1 MQKIG
6 GRNFNN
12 VGGGNSLIKADKP
25 SRFVVDLKKQI
36 ESAEE
41 TEKKKNN
48 RAGVYEKISEFDFKE
63 YIKSK
68 KEKARDNKE
77 ILKKYLKQPVKLE
90 KENIK
95 KAVAKIVKKSAS
107 IDYASRPFRPSV
119 WHSVLLFF
127 HLSDKARDAYLM
139 YYEKINGLFF
149 VQAFK
154 FIGRIF
160 IKTGRLFYR
169 FFYFIGWTFVFII
182 RFAYFSVLEIINP
195 VRSLCKA
202 LNSVFANLF
211 LSIHTTKNKASNEV
225 HSHSKTA
232 GHFTSNGVKL
242 IIGAFKIVI
251 NGLKPLKKD
260 AIKIKQVV
268 FSKSG
273 NATPPMP
280 PLIKGGNSH
289 FTPSIVKKGN
299 YYLSPTIKEKNSLKP
314 TLIFAIVIFALILPF
329 KLFTYYQSL
338 DLKDLRAKVL
348 GASFDAINSLKLAG
362 EDAGNLNFDQANKNF
377 SQAASRFLDAQ
388 NELKSINDFL
398 FTLSSLVPN
407 KGLRLASQSKNI
419 LSAGEIASSLGG
431 NLSQAVNCLIGEGG
445 EENKGLKNANNN
457 FIVYGLKALEETGR
471 LKLVLN
477 DIDAD
482 SLPDDYGKQFISIK
496 NEISFL
502 ENGLVGLIK
511 LAKEAQIFTGS
522 SEENQYKRYLLVFQN
537 NAEMRAT
544 GGFIGSFALIDFQNG
559 EIKNIEVPGGGSYDT
574 EGGLYDLIA
583 APEPLRLVNPLW
595 HFWDANWWPD
605 WEKSAKKL
613 AWFYEHSGGP
623 TVDGVIGL
631 TPQVIEKMLE
641 AIGPVDMTAKY
652 GVVITHENFYEI
664 VQKLSE
670 RKDTNK
676 SKDIIGDLAKKIM
689 EDLPAKLDKNNL
701 LNLAEALEESLNEK
715 HILFYFTD
723 SELEKNIAKYGWDGK
738 IKKTQWDY
746 LSVVNT
752 NIAGGKTDRK
762 IRETINHKAEV
773 MPDGSVTDTV
783 EIKREHTGVKF
794 ESFSGIR
801 NVDWMRIYVPLGS
814 KLLEA
819 EGFEK
824 PDKIYFGELEAYW
837 QKDDDVS
844 REENFTILDE
854 GSGTKIYEEEG
865 KTVFANWSMVDPG
878 QTIVIRLKYRL
889 PFNLS
894 VSPAYKL
901 SDKIIEA
908 VSSAEGDSA
917 PYALLVQKQS
927 GSVGSIVKSELS
939 LPANMKV
946 VWHYPAKAPIKES
959 GWQIDDILNTDKY
972 WAAVINIKN

>member
-6 GRNFNN
+6 GQNFNN
-12 VGGGNSLIKADKP
+12 VSDGNSLIKIDKP

-36 ESAEE
+36 ESTEE
-41 TEKKKNN
+41 TKKKKNSKV
-48 RAGVYEKISEFDFKE
+48 GIYEKIAEFDFKK

-68 KEKARDNKE
+68 KEKAKDNKE
-77 ILKKYLKQPVKLE
+77 IFKKYLKQPVKLE

-95 KAVAKIVKKSAS
+95 KAVSKIVKKSVS
-107 IDYASRPFRPSV
+107 IDYASRPFRPSI
-119 WHSVLLFF
+119 WQSILLFF
-127 HLSDKARDAYLM
+127 QLSDRARNAYLI

-149 VQAFK
+149 VQALK

-169 FFYFIGWTFVFII
+169 FFYLIGWIFVFIARLI
-182 RFAYFSVLEIINP
+182 YFSVFKII
-195 VRSLCKA
+195 
-202 LNSVFANLF
+202 
-211 LSIHTTKNKASNEV
+211 
-225 HSHSKTA
+225 
-232 GHFTSNGVKL
+232 KL
-242 IIGAFKIVI
+242 IIGAFKFMI
-251 NGLKPLKKD
+251 NGLKPLISDIKFLLEKFRKSPKISHAHIIEKKSKP
-260 AIKIKQVV
+260 AAEIKKKI
-268 FSKSG
+268 F
-273 NATPPMP
+273 NE
-280 PLIKGGNSH
+280 
-289 FTPSIVKKGN
+289 KKGEIPR
-299 YYLSPTIKEKNSLKP
+299 SFSLKP
-314 TLIFAIVIFALILPF
+314 TLIFAVVIFALILPF

-362 EDAGNLNFDQANKNF
+362 EDAENLNFDQANKNF

-388 NELKSINDFL
+388 NELKTINDFL

-407 KGLRLASQSKNI
+407 KGLRLAGQSKNI

-445 EENKGLKNANNN
+445 EENKGLKDAINN

-482 SLPDDYGKQFISIK
+482 SLPDDYGKQFISVK
-496 NEISFL
+496 DEISFL
-502 ENGLVGLIK
+502 ENGLVGLVK
-511 LAKEAQIFTGS
+511 LAKEAQIFTGAG
-522 SEENQYKRYLLVFQN
+522 EENQYKRYLIVFQN

-544 GGFIGSFALIDFQNG
+544 GGFIGSYALIDFQDG

-641 AIGPVDMTAKY
+641 ATGPVDMTAKY
-652 GVVITHENFYEI
+652 GVVVTHENFYEI

-670 RKDTNK
+670 RKNTNK
-676 SKDIIGDLAKKIM
+676 PKEIIGDLAVKIM
-689 EDLPAKLDKNNL
+689 DDLPAKLDKNNL

-715 HILFYFTD
+715 HILFYFID
-723 SELEKNIAKYGWDGK
+723 GELEKNIEKYGWDGK

-746 LSVVNT
+746 LSVINT
-752 NIAGGKTDRK
+752 NVAGGKTDRK

-773 MPDGSVTDTV
+773 MSDGSITDTV

-824 PDKIYFGELEAYW
+824 PDKIYFGEPETYW

-844 REENFTILDE
+844 REENSAILDE
-854 GSGTKIYEEEG
+854 ESGTKIYEEEG

-946 VWHYPAKAPIKES
+946 VWHYPAKAPTKES
-959 GWQIDDILNTDKY
+959 GWQIDDMLNTDKY
-972 WAAVINIKN
+972 WAAVISIKN